1 MTAVLVGA
9 GVALVITLFGT
20 PVLIRLLVRREYGQF
35 IRQDGPTSHQTKR
48 GTPTMGGVIIILA
61 TVVGYGV
68 ANIAGARLPHV
79 SGLLLIYLMVG
90 MGLVGFLDDFIKISR
105 ARSLG
110 LDARAK
116 IILQA
121 FFGISFAVLA
131 LQFPSENNRRP
142 ASTAL
147 SWVRDMPIDL
157 AYWGA
162 GIGLVLFIIW
172 ANFLITA
179 WTNAVNLTDGLDGL
193 ATGTSAIVFAAYAGI
208 AFWQSNQSCQV
219 LAAPGAGCY
228 EVRDPRDLT
237 IIAACIVGACAVFF
251 EAMLGEMG
259 VVMAPGTWMIVA
271 VVVGV
276 IALVLNLRESA
287 IVARTLLGIG
297 FVGIAAMLVLAVV
310 ILVIIATGNAPV
322 STGIDLSTLTP
333 GDAPITAIMTA
344 SVFGFLSWAGF
355 ESGSSLGEETD
366 NPKRVIPR
374 SLLMAVIIGGL
385 VYVFMMFAQTLGF
398 GTDAAGIEA
407 FASAASTL
415 TTLASTYIGPWFAI
429 LISIIAFLVAFGAF
443 LSSST
448 AASRLLFALAR
459 DGFGPKRLASQHPVT
474 KVPTV
479 AVSVAVVLTTLMAL
493 ALGAFGATS
502 VDAYYW
508 YATIGTLCMVIAYGM
523 TSVGVI
529 RHTFR
534 PNSGIAKWELI
545 FPIAALVY
553 LVYVYVIQ
561 VAGQVAP
568 YTYFPWIAGVWC
580 LVGLIIVV
588 SWPALAKRIGG
599 RLTIEEIDA

>member
-1 MTAVLVGA
+1 
-9 GVALVITLFGT
+9 
-20 PVLIRLLVRREYGQF
+20 
-35 IRQDGPTSHQTKR
+35 
-48 GTPTMGGVIIILA
+48 
-61 TVVGYGV
+61 
-68 ANIAGARLPHV
+68 
-79 SGLLLIYLMVG
+79 
-90 MGLVGFLDDFIKISR
+90 
-105 ARSLG
+105 
-110 LDARAK
+110 
-116 IILQA
+116 
-121 FFGISFAVLA
+121 
-131 LQFPSENNRRP
+131 
-142 ASTAL
+142 
-147 SWVRDMPIDL
+147 
-157 AYWGA
+157 
-162 GIGLVLFIIW
+162 
-172 ANFLITA
+172 
-179 WTNAVNLTDGLDGL
+179 
-193 ATGTSAIVFAAYAGI
+193 
-208 AFWQSNQSCQV
+208 
-219 LAAPGAGCY
+219 
-228 EVRDPRDLT
+228 
-237 IIAACIVGACAVFF
+237 
-251 EAMLGEMG
+251 
-259 VVMAPGTWMIVA
+259 
-271 VVVGV
+271 
-276 IALVLNLRESA
+276 
-287 IVARTLLGIG
+287 
-297 FVGIAAMLVLAVV
+297 
-310 ILVIIATGNAPV
+310 
-322 STGIDLSTLTP
+322 
-333 GDAPITAIMTA
+333 
-344 SVFGFLSWAGF
+344 
-355 ESGSSLGEETD
+355 
-366 NPKRVIPR
+366 
-374 SLLMAVIIGGL
+374 MAVIIGGL